1 MHLLDNSG
9 LFSSQLLQPDTL
21 PTSPPSRGVYL
32 SNLKLNG
39 ASWDTV
45 RNCISELLA
54 SNGSCDLPI
63 LWLKPV
69 EVIRS
74 RAPSAKMERQGNDI
88 PLFDCPLL
96 TGQDW
101 GTDFSTLVTSLPLPS
116 VVPGEILKQ
125 RRVSIVSML

>member
-1 MHLLDNSG
+1 MHLLGNSG
-9 LFSSQLLQPDTL
+9 LFSSQLLHPDTL

-32 SNLKLNG
+32 SKLKLNG

-63 LWLKPV
+63 IWLKPV

-88 PLFDCPLL
+88 PVFDCPLL

-125 RRVSIVSML
+125 QRVSIVSML

>member
-9 LFSSQLLQPDTL
+9 PFSPQLLHPDTL

-54 SNGSCDLPI
+54 SNVSCDLPTI
-63 LWLKPV
+63 WLKPV
-69 EVIRS
+69 EGIRS
-74 RAPSAKMERQGNDI
+74 RAPSAKTERQGNGI
-88 PLFDCPLL
+88 PLFDCPLV
-96 TGQDW
+96 TGRDW
-101 GTDFSTLVTSLPLPS
+101 GTDVSTLVTILPLPS

-125 RRVSIVSML
+125 RRVSIVSLL

>member
-39 ASWDTV
+39 ASWDTG

-54 SNGSCDLPI
+54 NGSCDLPI
-63 LWLKPV
+63 IWLKPV

-74 RAPSAKMERQGNDI
+74 RAPSAKMERQGSDI